1 MTHPKIFIKKLRAE
15 ARLPTR
21 GSAEAAGADLYSAED
36 AIVPARGRIMV
47 KTGISIAIPK
57 NTYFR
62 VSPRSGLALKH
73 GIDVMAGVID
83 SDYRGEVCVILSNFT
98 DVAFHVAEGD
108 RVAQGILEV
117 IHLADIEEVDDLD
130 STERG
135 AGAFGSTGK

>member
-1 MTHPKIFIKKLRAE
+1 MTQSKIFVKKLRAE

-21 GSAEAAGADLYSAED
+21 GSVESAGADLYSAEN
-36 AIVPARGRIMV
+36 AVVPPRGRLLV

-98 DVAFHVAEGD
+98 DDPFTVAEGD

-117 IHLADIEEVDDLD
+117 IQLATIEEVEDLD
-130 STERG
+130 VTERG